1 MTTVAEGRIL
11 GGFAEAEVES
21 LFLGHFKFQGLQA
34 GAFVGAIAE
43 GLIGT
48 ATTGT
53 PPMGASFDFEC
64 HGFSTAWNCFFRHG
78 LTLIIE

>member
-1 MTTVAEGRIL
+1 MTAVAEGRIL

-34 GAFVGAIAE
+34 GAFVGAVAE

-48 ATTGT
+48 ATT
-53 PPMGASFDFEC
+53 
-64 HGFSTAWNCFFRHG
+64 
-78 LTLIIE
+78 